1 MTITATNKTSGTL
14 QDLAQMFIDSFQALS
29 PAEQAR
35 VRREIW
41 EQATGKTFRPN

>member
-1 MTITATNKTSGTL
+1 MSNGGTL
-14 QDLAQMFIDSFQALS
+14 NDWVQAMVESFQALS

-41 EQATGKTFRPN
+41 EKMTGKTFRPN